1 VRGRGVADPGVEPH
15 RPILPLLPTTP
26 RRQSHDYARHGT
38 TNLYAALNLA
48 SGLVVSQMTPR
59 HRAVGFKRF
68 LARIDQA
75 LPAELDVDVIVD
87 NSSTH
92 KTRPSGAGCWPIPA
106 STCTSR
112 PPTARG

>member
-75 LPAELDVDVIVD
+75 LPAELDVHVILC
-87 NSSTH
+87 H
-92 KTRPSGAGCWPIPA
+92 HECKTAIR
-106 STCTSR
+106 
-112 PPTARG
+112 